1 MNRHSYPGSLAE
13 RWRAA
18 IARVDMSG
26 GPFPIEFFINDQADC
41 LRARVR
47 VPDATGVAPVG
58 PGITHEV
65 MLTFSL
71 TDGDFEPCVANLYRA
86 ARWLY
91 VHELT
96 EWFRVDGVPFVTA
109 HRNGDTVHTS
119 IDAPDGDRI
128 EKPMFAGRP

>member
-1 MNRHSYPGSLAE
+1 MFSSVSLSSA
-13 RWRAA
+13 WALSATSARAQS
-18 IARVDMSG
+18 IV
-26 GPFPIEFFINDQADC
+26 
-41 LRARVR
+41 
-47 VPDATGVAPVG
+47 
-58 PGITHEV
+58 
-65 MLTFSL
+65 SL

-119 IDAPDGDRI
+119 IDAPDGSRI
-128 EKPMFAGRP
+128 EKPMLAGRP